1 MTRKKT
7 ISLKRNYAEVPKH
20 DLNITVIG
28 EMNANVGHF
37 HSGSK
42 NLWENRQEKKNGNAE
57 NLVDSLIDYSLTEG
71 GPRFQYGDIHTHI
84 DTERQSKN
92 EIDHILI

>member
-1 MTRKKT
+1 MK
-7 ISLKRNYAEVPKH
+7 
-20 DLNITVIG
+20 
-28 EMNANVGHF
+28 
-37 HSGSK
+37 
-42 NLWENRQEKKNGNAE
+42 KKNGNAE
-57 NLVDSLIDYSLTEG
+57 NLVDSLLDYSLTEG

>member
-1 MTRKKT
+1 M
-7 ISLKRNYAEVPKH
+7 KRNYSEVPKH
-20 DLNITVIG
+20 DFNINVIG
-28 EMNANVGHF
+28 EIMRMWAM
-37 HSGSK
+37 SILALRM
-42 NLWENRQEKKNGNAE
+42 LWENRHEKKNGIAE
-57 NLVDSLIDYSLTEG
+57 NLVNSLLDYSLTEG

>member
-1 MTRKKT
+1 MRMWAMS
-7 ISLKRNYAEVPKH
+7 ILALR
-20 DLNITVIG
+20 
-28 EMNANVGHF
+28 M
-37 HSGSK
+37 
-42 NLWENRQEKKNGNAE
+42 LWENRHEQKNGNAE
-57 NLVDSLIDYSLTEG
+57 NLVDSLLDYSLTEG